1 MILMLS
7 GCLTGLNAV
16 LVFIVTVL
24 RKQRYILFVYIVSLI
39 CSQIMISP
47 LMGDFG
53 FVGST
58 LDYLLGIVT
67 ISILLAI
74 ILFFNI
80 KNADAYDLGGMNHD

>member
-1 MILMLS
+1 MVLMCA

-24 RKQRYILFVYIVSLI
+24 RKQKYILIVYIISLVF
-39 CSQIMISP
+39 SQLAISP
-47 LMGDFG
+47 LVNYFG

-80 KNADAYDLGGMNHD
+80 KNADAHDLGGMNHD